1 MGRNGYHPIATSS
14 KFLDGSKLCFS
25 KMYNNSIIKGVV
37 MKWSKILVAVAG
49 ILVVFMFFNCEGSG
63 SNSSGTGTL
72 SLSLGDAPLVDD
84 ESVTGVYITIAGI
97 EYHTSDGGWKTMD
110 EFNTSV
116 NPVNLLD
123 WREGKSISLGDFQLP
138 AGKYT
143 QMRFML
149 DAAEEQQRPKSNTGC
164 FIEINDVNETL
175 YVPSGSQTGFK
186 AIGNYV
192 VPRNGRVAMTADFD
206 VRKSIVRSGDGSYYK
221 LKPTIKL
228 VVTNEAGTIKGTL
241 TNLDANS
248 SYLVYAYA
256 YAEGSSTWNDD
267 EANEP
272 APDEVRFANA
282 VTSSQVKEGGAY
294 TLPFLA
300 AGTYDLIVAKYDG
313 NGDYATFY
321 IQTEITVESTET
333 TTFDWTL

>member
-1 MGRNGYHPIATSS
+1 
-14 KFLDGSKLCFS
+14 
-25 KMYNNSIIKGVV
+25 
-37 MKWSKILVAVAG
+37 MKWNKILIAAAG
-49 ILVVFMFFNCEGSG
+49 IFAVFMFFNCEGSG
-63 SNSSGTGTL
+63 SNSNTGTL
-72 SLSLGDAPLVDD
+72 SLSLADAPLIDD

-97 EYHTSDGGWKTMD
+97 EYHTSDGGWKTME

-116 NPVNLLD
+116 NPINLLEWQD
-123 WREGKSISLGDFQLP
+123 GKSISLGDFQLP

-149 DAAEEQQRPKSNTGC
+149 DAAEEKQKPKSNTGC

-186 AIGNYV
+186 AIGNYE
-192 VPRNGRVAMTADFD
+192 VPRNGTVEMTADFD

-228 VVTNEAGTIKGTL
+228 TVTNEAGTIKGTL
-241 TNLDANS
+241 SNLDANS
-248 SYLVYAYA
+248 SYVIYAYA
-256 YAEGSSTWNDD
+256 YADGSSTWNDE

-272 APDEVRFANA
+272 APEEVRFANA
-282 VTSSQVKEGGAY
+282 VTSSEVKDGGAY
-294 TLPFLA
+294 TLTFLA

-313 NGDYATFY
+313 NGDYETYY
-321 IQTEITVESTET
+321 IQTEIIVESTET